1 MRYFDDEY
9 TIIDRG
15 LHLYASVV
23 KYSCQRMW
31 FNLMHEDSHCLM
43 GQCLLSC
50 EIDIRCS
57 FRVRSAMLR
66 TPFHRNSLFL
76 SYSAMDRENMT
87 EKLIRMVSL
96 YLPSIGID
104 TKELL
109 FLNATVVKDTPS
121 MRRFREITRRS
132 EELLIWEDVR

>member
-1 MRYFDDEY
+1 MRYFHDKY

-15 LHLYASVV
+15 LHLYACVV
-23 KYSCQRMW
+23 KDSCQRMW
-31 FNLMHEDSHCLM
+31 FLLMHEEAHRIAD
-43 GQCLLSC
+43 QCILSC
-50 EIDIRCS
+50 EIDIRCR
-57 FRVRSAMLR
+57 FRVRSAILR
-66 TPFHRNSLFL
+66 MPPNSLLL
-76 SYSAMDRENMT
+76 SYGAMEMENMA

-109 FLNATVVKDTPS
+109 FLNNTVVKDTPS
-121 MRRFREITRRS
+121 MRRFREITHRS